1 MQEARPLHL
10 LELFAD
16 DVDALAD
23 QPPVGLDLRFA
34 RAAEKAE
41 AAALA
46 LKVGPRP
53 DQAAFLIDEM
63 GELDLEAP
71 FPRPRALP
79 ENLQDETGAVE
90 HLGVPRR
97 LEVPLLD
104 RRERMIDDDELGVL
118 GADETRELLD
128 LASAEQSGRPW
139 VRNGHEPARL
149 DVEIDGGG
157 ETDRLIEARLRR
169 SLGSRR
175 PFGLR
180 ARPPRLASRT
190 GASTT
195 AFARPAIRASPR
207 LARGPLLL
215 ALQLSR
221 VGRTQLLTQR
231 HLPPR
236 KCLRAEWVDPA

>member
-1 MQEARPLHL
+1 MQEASPLHL

-23 QPPVGLDLRFA
+23 QPPVRLDLRFA
-34 RAAEKAE
+34 GAAEKAE

-53 DQAAFLIDEM
+53 DQTAFLIDEM

-71 FPRPRALP
+71 FPCPRPLP
-79 ENLQDETGAVE
+79 EDLQDETGAVE
-90 HLGVPRR
+90 HLGVPCR
-97 LEVPLLD
+97 LEVPLLN
-104 RRERMIDDDELGVL
+104 RSERMIDDDELGVL

-128 LASAEQSGRPW
+128 LAGAEESGRPW

-149 DVEIDGGG
+149 HIEIDGGG
-157 ETDRLIEARLRR
+157 KTDRLIEARLRR
-169 SLGSRR
+169 SLGRS
-175 PFGLR
+175 PHLWPAPSPSSFGLENRRQHHRFR
-180 ARPPRLASRT
+180 AACYTRPPRLARD
-190 GASTT
+190 
-195 AFARPAIRASPR
+195 
-207 LARGPLLL
+207 PLLL

-236 KCLRAEWVDPA
+236 KCQRAEWVDPA